1 LKVGHIFFR
10 SGSLVL
16 LAGGFAFPGFAQ
28 VPVTPTRISQ
38 PIIVNS
44 QPANGAYVLSATG
57 GTQTF
62 TCDTPQR
69 YTTQDGL
76 AQGWAC
82 YDQQTATYLLN
93 ALPPSQPQS
102 VPQPAPLPAPLPQ
115 VPITVRSPSDRYAG
129 APVFGFP
136 QPRLFGNVK
145 IDTKRKDVMVYVDG
159 GFAGRITDLKKFSL
173 PAGNHDI
180 ELRDSRGQPIFKEQ
194 VQVIPQKTV
203 EVSPVAD

>member
-1 LKVGHIFFR
+1 LKVGHIFMR
-10 SGSLVL
+10 SGLML
-16 LAGGFAFPGFAQ
+16 LAGGIAFPGFGQLPAA
-28 VPVTPTRISQ
+28 PSRISQ

-57 GTQTF
+57 GMQTF

-76 AQGWAC
+76 VQGWAC
-82 YDQQTATYLLN
+82 YDQATATYLLN
-93 ALPPSQPQS
+93 ALPPSQSQS
-102 VPQPAPLPAPLPQ
+102 VPRPAPLPQ
-115 VPITVRSPSDRYAG
+115 VPGAVRNPSAPYAG
-129 APVFGFP
+129 DPAFGFP

-145 IDTKRKDVMVYVDG
+145 IETKRKDVVVYVDG
-159 GFAGRITDLKKFSL
+159 GFAGRVTDLKKFSL

-180 ELRDSRGQPIFKEQ
+180 ELRDSKGQPIFKEQ

-203 EVSPVAD
+203 EVRLFGNPTSTY

>member
-1 LKVGHIFFR
+1 LKAGQIFLR
-10 SGSLVL
+10 SGSLML
-16 LAGGFAFPGFAQ
+16 LAGGIAFPGFAQ
-28 VPVTPTRISQ
+28 VPVAPSRIAQS
-38 PIIVNS
+38 IIVNS
-44 QPANGAYVLSATG
+44 QPANGAYILSATG
-57 GTQTF
+57 GMQTF

-82 YDQQTATYLLN
+82 YDQRTATYLLN
-93 ALPPSQPQS
+93 ALPPSQPES
-102 VPQPAPLPAPLPQ
+102 VPRPAPLPTPLPQ
-115 VPITVRSPSDRYAG
+115 VPGAVRSPSDPYAYPG
-129 APVFGFP
+129 FGFP

-145 IDTKRKDVMVYVDG
+145 IDTKRKDIMVYVDG

-180 ELRDSRGQPIFKEQ
+180 ELRDSKGQPIFKEH

-203 EVSPVAD
+203 EVRPIAD